1 MEVGEIQLTHKE
13 FLSIDHNYEGAA
25 AAIDLVY
32 IRDNTNG
39 ITRVKKGK
47 GYIYLYNGKR
57 VTDAKI
63 LERIR
68 KLVLPP
74 AWKSVWICYS
84 PNGHLQATGIDAL
97 NRKQYKYHDSWNSL
111 RNITKFHR
119 LYEFGKVLPCLR
131 EKIEKDIATKDLTE
145 EKVIATV
152 ISLMERT
159 YIRIG
164 NHGYEKMYGSYGL
177 TTLKDK
183 HVDIHGSDL
192 KFSFKGKK
200 GVYHKITLRNKRLAR
215 IVKECRDIPGSEL
228 FQYFDHEGNRKSID
242 SGKVNQYIKS
252 ITKLDYTAKDFRLW
266 AGSLNI
272 LRIFKTLGEASTK
285 TACKQNIVAALEEVS
300 KKLGNTRTVCRKYYV
315 HPGIIKLYEENGL
328 QKYLK
333 ELDTLED
340 TDRGSNLTSE
350 EQVLMKILK
359 SFNANG

>member
-1 MEVGEIQLTHKE
+1 MVVEEIQLTHKE
-13 FLSIDHNYEGAA
+13 FLSIDHNYEDAA
-25 AAIDLVY
+25 AAVDLVY
-32 IRDNTNG
+32 IKDNTEG
-39 ITRVKKGK
+39 IIRVKKGK
-47 GYIYLYNGKR
+47 GFIYLHKGKR
-57 VTDAKI
+57 ITDTKT

-74 AWKSVWICYS
+74 AWKNVWICCS

-97 NRKQYKYHDSWNSL
+97 NRKQYKYHNAWNSL

-119 LYEFGKVLPCLR
+119 LYEFGKALPCLR
-131 EKIEKDIATKDLTE
+131 EQIEKDIAQKDLTE

-152 ISLMERT
+152 IALMERT

-164 NHGYEKMYGSYGL
+164 NQGYEKMYGSYGL

-183 HVDIHGSDL
+183 HVDISGSDI

-200 GVYHKITLRNKRLAR
+200 GVYHKITLKNKKLAR
-215 IVKECRDIPGSEL
+215 IVKACRDIPGSEL
-228 FQYFDHEGNRKSID
+228 FQYFDQDGNRKGID
-242 SGKVNQYIKS
+242 SGKVNHYIKA
-252 ITKLDYTAKDFRLW
+252 ITKSDFTAKDFRLW

-272 LRIFKTLGEASTK
+272 LRVFKALGEATTK
-285 TACKQNIVAALEEVS
+285 TSCKQNIVIALEEVS

-315 HPGIIKLYEENGL
+315 HPGLIKLYEENSL

-333 ELDTLED
+333 ELDSLED
-340 TDRGSNLTSE
+340 TDVGNNLTSE